1 MFDLSILIYSLLG
14 LPILGLFLF
23 PFIGKSKKL
32 YLYSST
38 LLSTLSLFAAAIL
51 FYVVYKGDSAPVE
64 LVKWQWLSAGS
75 FSISMGI
82 MVDFLGASMALVVA
96 IVACMVQWFSLSYMA
111 DDPARSRYFAFLNF
125 FVLAMLS
132 LVFSSNLLQT
142 FIFWELVGFAS
153 WLLIG
158 FWHHKPSAANAAKKA
173 FIVNRIGDVGFV
185 IALMVVLAMIGTFN
199 YFEIIENVSNTRVF
213 SGAWLLPVQEG
224 PYPKFQIVDASVL
237 HLAGFGLLLA
247 VMGKSAQFPLAIW
260 LPDAMEGP
268 TPVSALIHAAT
279 MVAAGV
285 FLVLRYFFL
294 FTPEVLDVMA
304 VIGALT
310 AFMGAYAAFSQ
321 FDIKKILAYSTI
333 SQLGYMVLAL
343 GVGAWSAGYFHLV
356 THAFFKAGLFLG
368 AGVIIHF
375 VAHNTDKAD
384 QIDPQDIRNMG
395 GLRKALPILHIFFL
409 LCTLSLMGVPGFSGF
424 LSKEAILTGVM
435 TRAGEGSWAWMAIA
449 FLAFLTVLMTVL
461 YMARLYSYVFLGS
474 EYRWAKINHSLSLKL
489 GVPVA
494 ILGLL
499 SVGFWFS
506 FSIDFSH
513 SWFLHRLGEP
523 LLLMSNLPGNLTVSE
538 FTSIGKSYHTFITF
552 LSIGLVLIALIAS
565 ARIFRNP
572 RHDIAR
578 QSNHWFAKLSAN
590 NWYADML
597 NHYLIVLPTLKISQ
611 LAQWFDAK
619 VIDRLV
625 DLFGVFVVVVST
637 IGYWFDRTFVDG
649 SVNFVARLSAGI
661 GGVAGSS
668 KNASVQGYVIVAVT
682 LFLIFLVWIVFVL

>member
-1 MFDLSILIYSLLG
+1 
-14 LPILGLFLF
+14 
-23 PFIGKSKKL
+23 
-32 YLYSST
+32 
-38 LLSTLSLFAAAIL
+38 
-51 FYVVYKGDSAPVE
+51 
-64 LVKWQWLSAGS
+64 
-75 FSISMGI
+75 
-82 MVDFLGASMALVVA
+82 MALVVA

-125 FVLAMLS
+125 FVLAMFS

-158 FWHHKPSAANAAKKA
+158 FWHQKPAAALAAKKA
-173 FIVNRIGDVGFV
+173 FIVNRIGDFGFV
-185 IALMVVLAMIGTFN
+185 VALMVVLAIIGTFN
-199 YFEIIENVSNTRVF
+199 YFEIIENISNTRVF

-224 PYPKFQIVDASVL
+224 PYPKFQIVDASIL
-237 HLAGFGLLLA
+237 HLAGIGLLLA
-247 VMGKSAQFPLAIW
+247 VMGKSAQFPLAVW

-285 FLVLRYFFL
+285 FLVVRYFFL

-304 VIGALT
+304 VIGAIT

-368 AGVIIHF
+368 AVVIIHF
-375 VAHNTDKAD
+375 VAHHSDKSENL
-384 QIDPQDIRNMG
+384 DPQDIRNMG
-395 GLRKALPILHIFFL
+395 GLRKALPVFHIFFL

-435 TRAGEGSWAWMAIA
+435 TRAGEGSWTWMIIA

-461 YMARLYSYVFLGS
+461 YMARLYSYVFLGR
-474 EYRWAKINHSLSLKL
+474 EYRWTKTHPLSFKL
-489 GVPVA
+489 LVPVI

-499 SVGFWFS
+499 SIGLFFS
-506 FSIDFSH
+506 FGFDFND
-513 SWFLHRLGEP
+513 SWFINRLGNP
-523 LLLMSNLPGNLTVSE
+523 LLLMSNLPGSLTAQE
-538 FTSIGKSYHTFITF
+538 FNATGKSYHTFITI
-552 LSIGLVLIALIAS
+552 LSIALVLIALIAS

-572 RHDIAR
+572 RHESAY
-578 QSNHWFAKLSAN
+578 QPENWLAKLSAN
-590 NWYADML
+590 NWYINTL
-597 NHYLIVLPTLKISQ
+597 NHYLLVLPVLKLSQ
-611 LAQWFDAK
+611 FAQWFDSK
-619 VIDRLV
+619 VLDKLV
-625 DLFGVFVVVVST
+625 DLLGVFVVIFSN
-637 IGYWFDRTFVDG
+637 IAHWFDRIFVDG
-649 SVNFVARLSAGI
+649 SVTFVARLSAGI
-661 GGVAGSS
+661 GGIAGSS
-668 KNASVQGYVIVAVT
+668 KKASVQGYVIVAVA
-682 LFLIFLVWIVFVL
+682 LFLIFLVFLVFVL

>member
-1 MFDLSILIYSLLG
+1 MSDISLYIYSLLA
-14 LPILGLFLF
+14 LPLLGLLLF
-23 PFIGKSKKL
+23 PLIGKSKQV

-38 LLSTLSLFAAAIL
+38 ILSTVSLVASSIL
-51 FYVVYKGDSAPVE
+51 FYLVYSSASGAVE
-64 LVKWQWLSAGS
+64 LLKWEWLSVGS
-75 FSISMGI
+75 FSISMGL

-96 IVACMVQWFSLSYMA
+96 TVACMVQWFSISYMA
-111 DDPARSRYFAFLNF
+111 HDPARSRYFAFLNF

-158 FWHHKPSAANAAKKA
+158 FWHQKPAAALAAKKA
-173 FIVNRIGDVGFV
+173 FIVNRIGDFGFV
-185 IALMVVLAMIGTFN
+185 VALMVVLAIIGTFN
-199 YFEIIENVSNTRVF
+199 YFEIIENIGNTRVF

-224 PYPKFQIVDASVL
+224 PYPKFQIVDASIL
-237 HLAGFGLLLA
+237 HLAGIGLLLA
-247 VMGKSAQFPLAIW
+247 VMGKSAQFPLAVW

-285 FLVLRYFFL
+285 FLVVRYFFL

-304 VIGALT
+304 VIGAIT

-375 VAHNTDKAD
+375 VAHHTDKAD
-384 QIDPQDIRNMG
+384 KLDPQDIRNMG
-395 GLRKALPILHIFFL
+395 GLRKALPVFHIFFL

-435 TRAGEGSWAWMAIA
+435 TRAGEGSWTWMIIA
-449 FLAFLTVLMTVL
+449 LLAFLTVLMTVL
-461 YMARLYSYVFLGS
+461 YMARLYSYVFLGR
-474 EYRWAKINHSLSLKL
+474 EYQWINKHSLSLKL
-489 GVPVA
+489 LMPVV
-494 ILGLL
+494 ILGIL
-499 SVGFWFS
+499 SVGLWFS
-506 FSIDFSH
+506 FGIDFNE
-513 SWFLHRLGEP
+513 SWFIRRLGEP
-523 LLLMSNLPGNLTVSE
+523 LLLMSNLPGNLTVKE
-538 FTSIGKSYHTFITF
+538 FATIGKSYHTFITI

-565 ARIFRNP
+565 ARIFRIP
-572 RHDIAR
+572 RHEMAYE
-578 QSNHWFAKLSAN
+578 SNHWLAKLSAN
-590 NWYADML
+590 NWYVNML
-597 NHYLIVLPTLKISQ
+597 NHYLIVWPVLKASQ
-611 LAQWFDAK
+611 FATWFDTK
-619 VIDRLV
+619 VIDKMV
-625 DLFGVFVVVVST
+625 DLLGIFVVVFSN

-649 SVNFVARLSAGI
+649 AINFMARLSAGI

-668 KNASVQGYVIVAVT
+668 KDASVQGYVIVAIA
-682 LFLIFLVWIVFVL
+682 LFLIFLVGLVFVL

>member
-1 MFDLSILIYSLLG
+1 MSDISLYIYILLG
-14 LPILGLFLF
+14 LPFLGLLLF
-23 PFIGKSKKL
+23 PLIGKSKQV

-38 LLSTLSLFAAAIL
+38 ILSTLSLTSASIL
-51 FYVVYKGDSAPVE
+51 FYLVYSSDAGAVE
-64 LVKWQWLSAGS
+64 LLKWEWLSVGS
-75 FSISMGI
+75 FSISMGLMI
-82 MVDFLGASMALVVA
+82 DFLGASMALVVA

-111 DDPARSRYFAFLNF
+111 DDQSRSRYFAFLNF

-158 FWHHKPSAANAAKKA
+158 FWHQKPAAALAAKKA
-173 FIVNRIGDVGFV
+173 FIVNRIGDFGFV
-185 IALMVVLAMIGTFN
+185 VALMVVLAIIGTFN
-199 YFEIIENVSNTRVF
+199 YFEIIENISNTRVF

-224 PYPKFQIVDASVL
+224 PYPKFQIVDASIL
-237 HLAGFGLLLA
+237 HLAGIGLLLA
-247 VMGKSAQFPLAIW
+247 VMGKSAQFPLAVW

-285 FLVLRYFFL
+285 FLVVRYFFL

-310 AFMGAYAAFSQ
+310 AFMGAYAAFAQ

-375 VAHNTDKAD
+375 VAHHTDKTD
-384 QIDPQDIRNMG
+384 KLDPQDIRNMG
-395 GLRKALPILHIFFL
+395 GLRKALPVFHIFFL

-424 LSKEAILTGVM
+424 LSKEAILTGVI
-435 TRAGEGSWAWMAIA
+435 TRASEGSLAWMIIA
-449 FLAFLTVLMTVL
+449 LLAFLTVVMTVL
-461 YMARLYSYVFLGS
+461 YMARLYSYVFLGR
-474 EYRWAKINHSLSLKL
+474 EYRWTNSHPLSLKL
-489 GVPVA
+489 LVPVL
-494 ILGLL
+494 ILGVL
-499 SVGFWFS
+499 SVGLWFS
-506 FSIDFSH
+506 FGIDFNE
-513 SWFLHRLGEP
+513 SWFIQRLGEP
-523 LLLMSNLPGNLTVSE
+523 LLLMSNLPGSLTVKE
-538 FTSIGKSYHTFITF
+538 FTAIGQSYHTFITI
-552 LSIGLVLIALIAS
+552 LSIGLVLIALIVS

-572 RHDIAR
+572 RHEMAYE
-578 QSNHWFAKLSAN
+578 SNHWLAKLSAN
-590 NWYADML
+590 NWYINRL
-597 NHYLIVLPTLKISQ
+597 NHYLIVLPVLKASEF
-611 LAQWFDAK
+611 ATWFDAK
-619 VIDRLV
+619 VIDKMV
-625 DLFGVFVVVVST
+625 DLIGVFVVVFSH

-649 SVNFVARLSAGI
+649 TVNFVARVSAGI

-668 KNASVQGYVIVAVT
+668 KNASVQGYVIVAVA
-682 LFLIFLVWIVFVL
+682 LFLILLVSLVFVL